1 MLNHNTKL
9 FPYHLDPVSY
19 DFSKS
24 IAELSRN
31 PSNPTIWGL
40 KNISDRSW
48 QVTKIDGTVIEVPSG
63 KNVAIGN
70 GIRINFGRSEGEI
83 LV

>member
-1 MLNHNTKL
+1 M
-9 FPYHLDPVSY
+9 SY

-31 PSNPTIWGL
+31 PSNPNVWGL
-40 KNISDRSW
+40 KNMSDRSW
-48 QVTKIDGTVIEVPSG
+48 QVTKIDGTAIEVSPG
-63 KNVAIGN
+63 KNVALGN
-70 GIRINFGRSEGEI
+70 GIRINFGRTEGEI